1 MPTLNVEIQ
10 DAAFK
15 VFSRAAAHQALAEL
29 IWNALDADASKVLVD
44 FVEADGSGG
53 ISEIHISDDGEG
65 ISIQDLH
72 DGFEKLGSSWKK
84 HAGETRSQGRVLHG
98 KEGQGRYKAYAL
110 GRKVSWET
118 RTLHNGKI
126 QAYSITGSDSNP
138 KRFNYTN
145 PAPTKKGLR
154 TGTKVVITEIHAH
167 TKSLKRESAFEEIH
181 KTFALYLKRYPKV
194 QLVINGILIDPKLVQ
209 IAETTFP
216 IHFPDAASPTFL
228 GDLVIVEWTFS
239 TPKSVI
245 FCNGKGVALSD
256 HSLRLN
262 THGISFT
269 AYLKSDWFD
278 GKDIGDVE
286 NLTLSPTFAP
296 IENMVVARI
305 KEHVQ
310 DRAKRVERETIERWK
325 EEDVYPYSAPPTTIE
340 ESIEQSVFAACA
352 IQINQALPDF
362 SKAQATNRKLSLRLI
377 REALETNPDS
387 LKAILTEV
395 IGLTPE
401 QQNDFAELL
410 QETSLSAVI
419 TTSRTIADR
428 LRFLEG
434 LDILLFEPESTKA
447 LKERKQLHKL
457 LARHPWI
464 FGEEYNLSLSDRH
477 LTRALERHIN
487 LLGRQTANLEPVRAI
502 GGTDPGIIDLMLTK
516 TLRRGEDELEHL
528 VIELKR
534 PSQDING
541 DVLDQIKK
549 YALAVAKDSRF
560 HEGKVKWKFWAVSN
574 DMNDEV
580 RAESRQKGKPRG
592 LARDYDE
599 PDVQIW
605 VRTWGEIIEECRG
618 RLQFYQKQLGY
629 QPDREAALKYLQSI
643 NPDYIPEYL
652 RTSPILQ
659 EDPEEELV
667 GQMAGTNLVT
677 Q

>member
-29 IWNALDADASKVLVD
+29 IWNSLDADANKVLVD
-44 FVEADGSGG
+44 FTETDGSGG
-53 ISEIHISDDGEG
+53 ISGIQISDDGEG
-65 ISIQDLH
+65 ISIPDLH

-84 HAGETRSQGRVLHG
+84 NSGETRSQGRVLHG

-110 GRKVSWET
+110 GRKVTWET
-118 RTLHNGKI
+118 RTLREGKI
-126 QAYSITGSDSNP
+126 QTYSIKGSDSNP
-138 KRFNYTN
+138 KRFDYTIPV
-145 PAPTKKGLR
+145 PAKKGLGK
-154 TGTKVVITEIHAH
+154 GTDVVITEIHPN

-194 QLVINGILIDPKLVQ
+194 KLVINGVLVDPKAVQ
-209 IAETTFP
+209 TAETTYP
-216 IHFPDAASPTFL
+216 IHYPDVASPTFL
-228 GDLVIVEWTFS
+228 GDLVIVEWTFN

-245 FCNGKGVALSD
+245 FCNGKGVALTD

-278 GKDIGDVE
+278 GRDIGDVE
-286 NLTLSPTFAP
+286 NLTLSPAFAP
-296 IENMVVARI
+296 IENLVAARI
-305 KEHVQ
+305 KEHVH
-310 DRAKRVERETIERWK
+310 DRVKRVEREIIERWK
-325 EEDVYPYSAPPTTIE
+325 EEDVYPYSAPPTTVE

-410 QETSLSAVI
+410 QDTSLSAVI

-434 LDILLFEPESTKA
+434 LDILLFEPDSTKA

-464 FGEEYNLSLSDRH
+464 FGEEFNLSLSDRH

-487 LLGRQTANLEPVRAI
+487 LLGRETANLEPVKAI
-502 GGTDPGIIDLMLTK
+502 DGADPGIIDLMLTK
-516 TLRRGEDELEHL
+516 TLRRTEDELEHL

-534 PSQDING
+534 PSQDINA
-541 DVLDQIKK
+541 DVLAQIKR
-549 YALAVAKDSRF
+549 YALAVAKDPRF
-560 HEGKVKWKFWAVSN
+560 HEGKVKWKFWPLAVLC
-574 DMNDEV
+574 
-580 RAESRQKGKPRG
+580 G
-592 LARDYDE
+592 
-599 PDVQIW
+599 
-605 VRTWGEIIEECRG
+605 
-618 RLQFYQKQLGY
+618 
-629 QPDREAALKYLQSI
+629 
-643 NPDYIPEYL
+643 
-652 RTSPILQ
+652 
-659 EDPEEELV
+659 
-667 GQMAGTNLVT
+667 
-677 Q
+677 